1 VPRIVFIVNPA
12 SGGGATRRAW
22 PRTEHTL
29 HERLGAFEVAT
40 TARPGEATALT
51 RRALASGAD
60 VVAAVGGDGTV
71 GEVVNGF
78 FTDGAAVRPGAAL
91 AVLPQGTG
99 GDLRR
104 TFGWS
109 TSPAEAAARIAAGR
123 RRVVDVGRVRYV
135 TEDGSPAERLFLNVA
150 SFGVSGRVDRAV
162 ERASKRWGGRVS
174 FALGSLR
181 ALVGWRDVPCRV
193 RFDGGP
199 PEELVLTCLS
209 AANGRFFGGGMQ
221 VAPDAAP
228 DDGAFD
234 VVIWRGYGL
243 FDFVVRA
250 RRLYDGSHVA
260 LAGTRVRRARRI
272 EADCDRE
279 CLLDIDGEAPGR
291 LPAVIDVVPA
301 ALPLLV

>member
-1 VPRIVFIVNPA
+1 MARIVFVVNPR
-12 SGGGATRRAW
+12 SGNGVTGRAW
-22 PRTEHTL
+22 SRTERTL
-29 HERLGAFEVAT
+29 RERLGAFDVAT
-40 TARPGEATALT
+40 TTRPGEATALA
-51 RRALASGAD
+51 RRALEGDAD
-60 VVAAVGGDGTV
+60 VVVAVGGDGTV

-78 FTDGAAVRPGAAL
+78 FTGGVPVRREAAL

-104 TFGWS
+104 TFGWT
-109 TSPAEAAARIAAGR
+109 TSPGEAAARIAGGA

-135 TEDGSPAERLFLNVA
+135 GDDGAPAERLFLNVA

-162 ERASKRWGGRVS
+162 EGASKRWGGRVS
-174 FALGSLR
+174 FALGSLK
-181 ALVGWRDVPCRV
+181 ALVGWRDVRCRV
-193 RFDGGP
+193 RLDGGP
-199 PEELVLTCLS
+199 PEVVELTCLS

-221 VAPDAAP
+221 VAPDASP

-243 FDFVVRA
+243 ADFVFRA
-250 RRLYDGSHVA
+250 RRLYDGSHVRME
-260 LAGTRVRRARRI
+260 GTRVLRARTI
-272 EADCDRE
+272 EADCDGV

-291 LPAVIDVVPA
+291 LPATIDLLPA